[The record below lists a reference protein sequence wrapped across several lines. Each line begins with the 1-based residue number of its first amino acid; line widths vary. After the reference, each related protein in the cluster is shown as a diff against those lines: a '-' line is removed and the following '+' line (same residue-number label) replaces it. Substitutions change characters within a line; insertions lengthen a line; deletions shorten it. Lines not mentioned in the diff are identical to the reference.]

1 MLCWEPVDS
10 VDICLWYG
18 LYLAFD
24 VLFGVEIVFWVLAEF
39 EAVVVVAR
47 GTLCGVGFVVAVW
60 TAKSASSVPDKA
72 ALSRG

>member
-24 VLFGVEIVFWVLAEF
+24 VFFGVEIVFWVLAEL
-39 EAVVVVAR
+39 EGVVYVADWTVVCE
-47 GTLCGVGFVVAVW
+47 GLVVAVL